1 MILEY
6 LYIFLVTQYYDIFV
20 TSDYNIFLIY
30 VQNYCIYFYNI
41 YEKVVTTPEGE
52 LVRHEAVYTSK
63 EPDFIKVYLDR
74 LLTFKGVR
82 KGLNPILLQF
92 LSYMT
97 YADSESAEGG
107 QLIIINKYV
116 KETIAKKLN
125 LGIESVN
132 KALTELTKAGI
143 FRRVSSGTYQ
153 ANPNL
158 FGRGEW
164 KDIKNIRAVF
174 DFAEQNINAEIIK
187 EEAPEDN

>member
-1 MILEY
+1 M
-6 LYIFLVTQYYDIFV
+6 VKKMGSAPTKKYY
-20 TSDYNIFLIY
+20 
-30 VQNYCIYFYNI
+30 
-41 YEKVVTTPEGE
+41 
-52 LVRHEAVYTSK
+52 A
-63 EPDFIKVYLDR
+63 
-74 LLTFKGVR
+74 VR

-97 YADSESAEGG
+97 YADSEASEGG

-116 KETIAKKLN
+116 KETIAKKLG

-132 KALTELTKAGI
+132 KALTELTKSGI

-164 KDIKNIRAVF
+164 KDITNIRAVF

-187 EEAPEDN
+187 EEDPEDN

>member
-1 MILEY
+1 MKNKKRTL
-6 LYIFLVTQYYDIFV
+6 
-20 TSDYNIFLIY
+20 
-30 VQNYCIYFYNI
+30 
-41 YEKVVTTPEGE
+41 YEKVVTTQEGE
-52 LVRHEAVYTSK
+52 LVKHEAVYTSK
-63 EPDFIKVYLDR
+63 EPDFIKVYLDC

-107 QLIIINKYV
+107 QIIIINRYV
-116 KETIAKKLN
+116 KEAISKKLD
-125 LGIESVN
+125 LSIESVN
-132 KALTELTKAGI
+132 KALTEITKAGI
-143 FRRVSSGTYQ
+143 FRRISSGTYQ

-174 DFAEQNINAEIIK
+174 DFAERNVNAEIIK
-187 EEAPEDN
+187 TEELENN